1 MPTIKEICD
10 ELYQLDPRTGKTPLR
25 NPTPITKNMVI
36 RAAPKKVGLVQITP
50 EQALSIIVE
59 RVTVNGKID
68 GYQRVQDQWQARRIA
83 AALSRGEDIAE
94 VSLALDKGNV
104 YADDGAHRLMASVIA
119 KKPVWGVIRE
129 RSPEQRA
136 ARFTNQSKARRP
148 GSDVLALSGGS
159 AIHRYIQAAVVARKN
174 GAEHPWAQLVGQKNT
189 SAVMGPHLAV
199 VALTNYA
206 LAIRGSNTSR
216 MDDER
221 INRGFKPV
229 MGEELARLFLT
240 FGTKSTNPLAFRPA
254 AIRGIADAS
263 VTIIAKQGRKPADIE
278 RWARHMA
285 TFDWAGYAWVRSS
298 RELAIVLVRHWNKRL
313 GDDKRINEV

>member
-10 ELYQLDPRTGKTPLR
+10 ELYQLDPRTGKTPFR
-25 NPTPITKNMVI
+25 NQTPVTKNMVI
-36 RAAPKKVGLVQITP
+36 RAAPKKIGLVQITP

-59 RVTVNGKID
+59 RISVNGKID
-68 GYQRVQDQWQARRIA
+68 GYQRVQDQQQARRIA
-83 AALSRGEDIAE
+83 AALKRGEDIAE

-119 KKPVWGVIRE
+119 KKPIWGVIRE

-148 GSDVLALSGGS
+148 GADVLALSGTS
-159 AIHRYIQAAVVARKN
+159 VVHRYVQAAVVARKN
-174 GAEHPWAQLVGQKNT
+174 GTEHPWAQLVGQKNT
-189 SAVMGPHLAV
+189 SAVMGPHLATA
-199 VALTNYA
+199 ALTNYA
-206 LAIRGSNTSR
+206 LAVRGSNLQR

-221 INRGFKPV
+221 VNRAFKPE
-229 MGEELARLFLT
+229 MGAELARLFLT

-254 AIRGIADAS
+254 AVRGIADAA
-263 VTIIAKQGRKPADIE
+263 VTIIAKQGRKKQDVE
-278 RWARHMA
+278 RWTRHMS

-298 RELAIVLVRHWNKRL
+298 RELASVLVRHWNKRL
-313 GDDKRINEV
+313 GDDKRIAEI